1 VIQQLAASSPQLLKM
16 MMDGWMEWTALAITL
31 LLPRHFIWKHQQQQS
46 HKRDEQEEK
55 ELTS

>member
-1 VIQQLAASSPQLLKM
+1 M

>member
-55 ELTS
+55 S